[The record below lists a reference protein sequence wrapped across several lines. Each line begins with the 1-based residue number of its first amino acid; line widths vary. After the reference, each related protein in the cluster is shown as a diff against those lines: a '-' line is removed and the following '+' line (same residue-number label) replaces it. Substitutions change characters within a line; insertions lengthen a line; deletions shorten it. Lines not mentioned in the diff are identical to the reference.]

1 MTVTVTVNA
10 TDRSRGRLRWRG
22 LLAAAQREYDAPAP
36 HYDKVIE
43 LLDQVVGAAVPVAA
57 LRSAK
62 ALQALALTQLAY
74 AAEYGPLRSVYLAA
88 ARELATGPLSAP
100 RASAE
105 PSGPPAHRSCCPPR

>member
-1 MTVTVTVNA
+1 M

-43 LLDQVVGAAVPVAA
+43 LLDEVVGAAVPRAA
-57 LRSAK
+57 RRSAQ

-74 AAEYGPLRSVYLAA
+74 SADYGPLRTVYLTA
-88 ARELATGPLSAP
+88 ARELSTGTLTAR
-100 RASAE
+100 RASAA
-105 PSGPPAHRSCCPPR
+105 PSGPPAHRSACRPR

>member
-1 MTVTVTVNA
+1 M

-36 HYDKVIE
+36 RYDKVLE
-43 LLDQVVGAAVPVAA
+43 LLDQVVGAPAPGAA

-74 AAEYGPLRSVYLAA
+74 SADYGPLRTVYLTA
-88 ARELATGPLSAP
+88 ARGLATGPLSAH
-100 RASAE
+100 RASAA
-105 PSGPPAHRSCCPPR
+105 PSGPPVHRSADRPR

>member
-1 MTVTVTVNA
+1 MTV
-10 TDRSRGRLRWRG
+10 TDRSRARLGWRG

-36 HYDKVIE
+36 RYDVVIE

-74 AAEYGPLRSVYLAA
+74 SAEYGPLRTVYLTA
-88 ARELATGPLSAP
+88 ARGLTTGPLSAP
-100 RASAE
+100 RASAARN
-105 PSGPPAHRSCCPPR
+105 GPPARRSVCRPR

>member
-1 MTVTVTVNA
+1 M

-43 LLDQVVGAAVPVAA
+43 LLDEVVGAAVPRAA
-57 LRSAK
+57 RRSAQ

-74 AAEYGPLRSVYLAA
+74 SADYGPLRTVYLTA
-88 ARELATGPLSAP
+88 ARELSTGTLTAPQVSAAP
-100 RASAE
+100 I
-105 PSGPPAHRSCCPPR
+105 GPPAHRSACRPR